1 MSKINKDYR
10 PVVEFRAIENEE
22 GQPEKMRIEG
32 RAIVFNSPTKLYTID
47 GVDYYEV
54 IDREAF
60 ANCDMRDCC
69 LKYNHVNSSPILART
84 RGNSLNLE
92 IREDG
97 VYFNAELFNTS
108 FSRDCFE
115 LIRQGALQCS
125 FAFIIAPDG
134 AEYDRATHT
143 RTVKQIDRLMDIA
156 VVTLPAYEDTW
167 VTEARSI
174 IDLDREMER
183 LESEKRA
190 ENQRRMALIAR
201 TII

>member
-10 PVVEFRAIENEE
+10 PVVEFRAVDSED
-22 GQPEKMRIEG
+22 GQQKKMLIEG
-32 RAIVFNSPTKLYTID
+32 RAVVFNTPTKLYTID
-47 GVDYYEV
+47 GVDYFEV
-54 IDREAF
+54 IGREAF

-69 LKYNHVNSSPILART
+69 LKYNHVNNSPILARI
-84 RGNSLNLE
+84 RGGSLNLE

-97 VYFNAELFNTS
+97 VYFKAELFNTS

-134 AEYDRATHT
+134 AEYDRVTHT
-143 RTVKQIDRLMDIA
+143 RTVKSIERLMDIA

-167 VTEARSI
+167 VTEVRSI
-174 IDLDREMER
+174 IDLDREIER